1 MWSESRHQTS
11 CSPFRLRIIN
21 VLAVVSRVMRKFV
34 CRLWMNEVSRQ
45 WKRLP
50 EPPPSA
56 SYSCT
61 FCCPTG
67 CRPHGAAGCRPASE
81 RSCHRGMSPPP
92 ASVGGSPGSAARSR
106 CWYGC
111 GSSAR
116 RENHSMMML
125 ENCSESER
133 AYAEQLL
140 KTFVAAMNMKDEEKA
155 LL

>member
-1 MWSESRHQTS
+1 M
-11 CSPFRLRIIN
+11 FIIN

-50 EPPPSA
+50 EPPLSA

-61 FCCPTG
+61 SCCPTG
-67 CRPHGAAGCRPASE
+67 CRPHGAAGRRPASG
-81 RSCHRGMSPPP
+81 RSCHPGMYQPHGYG
-92 ASVGGSPGSAARSR
+92 GGSPGSAVQSR
-106 CWYGC
+106 CSCGS

-116 RENHSMMML
+116 RENHSMMVL